1 MGKNS
6 EEIADMHGMKNRKFK
21 MVGSYMKRT
30 DNHLDSEL
38 KDLSRELKQKLG
50 KLDGEADQV
59 RMKAEQLIDEQE
71 NVVLSRRSST
81 DDVRLSAQRRVSITG
96 NDVFLTPL
104 PKSKGRRASVAVV
117 STTIPK
123 PPVRRGSIAE
133 PIKDYKSRGRRQSA
147 PAIHLPKKGQ
157 DLSSSSANLISR
169 RTSVASSLVE
179 EEEEPE
185 PEPLDSLKQCRYL
198 RIPGHVERELSID
211 EVFADD

>member
-6 EEIADMHGMKNRKFK
+6 EEIVNMHGMKNRKLK
-21 MVGSYMKRT
+21 MVGSFMKRT

-71 NVVLSRRSST
+71 DVVLSRRSST
-81 DDVRLSAQRRVSITG
+81 DCVKIPMQRRVSITG
-96 NDVFLTPL
+96 NDIFLNPL
-104 PKSKGRRASVAVV
+104 LKSKNRRASVAIVP
-117 STTIPK
+117 TTISK
-123 PPVRRGSIAE
+123 PTVRRSSIADPDKE
-133 PIKDYKSRGRRQSA
+133 YKTRSRRQSA
-147 PAIHLPKKGQ
+147 PAINLPKKGL
-157 DLSSSSANLISR
+157 DLSSSSAKLISR

-179 EEEEPE
+179 EDEPE
-185 PEPLDSLKQCRYL
+185 AKSFDYLKQCRYL
-198 RIPGHVERELSID
+198 RIPGHVEKELSID